1 MFYVCVFIVFQCT
14 VDVDAYEVDSLLSE
28 SAEGGAGTEE
38 SGCSDQLAKSQKGGD
53 SSVIDDGFH
62 EHVEPNKL
70 LVG

>member
-1 MFYVCVFIVFQCT
+1 MDGY
-14 VDVDAYEVDSLLSE
+14 DVDSLLSE

-53 SSVIDDGFH
+53 YSVVDDGFH